1 MKKDGSEVIIN
12 FLNKKNMKIIQRNDY
27 LNFSL
32 DSVLVANFMRVNRKI
47 KKVID
52 LGTGNGV
59 IPMILGQN
67 KYLDITGI
75 EIQKTSANLA
85 NRNIELNN
93 LEKNIKIITNDIKNF
108 KSLFKAQSYDSVI
121 CNPPFFKLSENKN
134 QLNNLE
140 QLSIARHEISITLE
154 DILEATSYLLRSNGY
169 FTIVHRTERV
179 LEIFDLMRK
188 YNIQP
193 KKVQFCHSKL
203 KKPSKT
209 VLIEGIKF
217 GKNNLEVLP
226 PIYTHNENGEYSNLV
241 LNMFN

>member
-1 MKKDGSEVIIN
+1 MKKDGSEVIID
-12 FLNKKNMKIIQRNDY
+12 FLNKKGMKIIQRNDH

-32 DSVLVANFMRVNRKI
+32 DSVLVANFMRMNRKI

-67 KYLDITGI
+67 KHLDITGI
-75 EIQKTSANLA
+75 EIQEISANLA
-85 NRNIELNN
+85 KRNIKLNN
-93 LEKNIKIITNDIKNF
+93 LENNIKIINDDIKNY
-108 KSLFKAQSYDSVI
+108 KSLFKEQSFDSVI
-121 CNPPFFKLSENKN
+121 CNPPFFKLVENKN
-134 QLNNLE
+134 QINDLE
-140 QLSIARHEISITLE
+140 QLSIARHEITITLE
-154 DILEATSYLLRSNGY
+154 DIIKASSYLLRSNGY

-179 LEIFDLMRK
+179 LEIFDIMRE

-209 VLIEGIKF
+209 VLIEGIKS
-217 GKNNLEVLP
+217 GKNNLEILP
-226 PIYTHNENGEYSNLV
+226 PIFTHKQNGDYSDIILD
-241 LNMFN
+241 MFN

>member
-32 DSVLVANFMRVNRKI
+32 DSILVANFMRINRKI
-47 KKVID
+47 KRVID

-59 IPMILGQN
+59 IPMILGKN
-67 KYLDITGI
+67 KHLDIIGI
-75 EIQKTSANLA
+75 EIQETSANLA
-85 NRNIELNN
+85 KRNIKLNN
-93 LEKNIKIITNDIKNF
+93 LDEKIKIIANDIKNF
-108 KSLFKAQSYDSVI
+108 KTLFKEQSFDSVI
-121 CNPPFFKLSENKN
+121 CNPPFFKLDKNKE
-134 QLNNLE
+134 QINNLE
-140 QLSIARHEISITLE
+140 QLSIARHEISITLDE
-154 DILEATSYLLRSNGY
+154 IVKAASYLLRSNGY
-169 FTIVHRTERV
+169 FTLVHRTERA
-179 LEIFDLMRK
+179 LEIFDVMRK

-209 VLIEGIKF
+209 ILVEGIKF
-217 GKNNLEVLP
+217 GKNNLEILP
-226 PIYTHNENGEYSNLV
+226 PLYTHKENGEYSDLI